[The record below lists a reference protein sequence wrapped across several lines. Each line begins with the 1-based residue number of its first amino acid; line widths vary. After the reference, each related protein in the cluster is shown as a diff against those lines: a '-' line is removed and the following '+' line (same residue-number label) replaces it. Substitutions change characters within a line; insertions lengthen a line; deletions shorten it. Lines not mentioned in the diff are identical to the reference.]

1 MESLPPTLVLDLAE
15 IIKQPLLVEKVIVER
30 RPRDEIQHGEFSA
43 KTLTQFPSACLTQE
57 KNLSFE
63 LPQASSLSVILPLV
77 SAILSDDVS
86 KS

>member
-1 MESLPPTLVLDLAE
+1 MESLPPTLVLDLVE

-30 RPRDEIQHGEFSA
+30 RPRDAIRRGEFSA
-43 KTLTQFPSACLTQE
+43 KE
-57 KNLSFE
+57 KNLSLE

-77 SAILSDDVS
+77 SAILTDDVF